1 MIKVL
6 PANIANLIAAG
17 EVIQRPSSVVKELM
31 ENAVDAG
38 ATQIT
43 LVVNDSGRTLIQV
56 IDNGCGM
63 DEDEAVLCFERHA
76 TSKIEKAEDIYGIT
90 TYGFRGEALA
100 SIASCADVTLKTRK
114 AGKQTG
120 IEIHIA
126 ENEIKSKESI
136 STPQGSNFAVRNIFY
151 NLPARRKF
159 LKSDNVEYRQ
169 ILAEFTRIAIPKPGM
184 EFKFI
189 HNSKQIF
196 HLGAASNVKQR
207 LLQIEGKN
215 IAKDLI
221 SINAETNVV
230 GISGF
235 VGRPELAKKVQNNQY
250 FFVNGRFFKSPML
263 HKSVIKAYANLI
275 PQGYTPSYFI
285 FLEIEPS
292 NMDVNIHP
300 TKTEIKFEDDSVIF
314 EILLATVKEAI
325 GGNALSPAID
335 FDMEG
340 APEIPATPLDY
351 TSIRQPK
358 INFDPLFNP
367 FRDLDSGGMQTQPR
381 EEGRRNGYDLTGEGK
396 LLFEERH
403 ETGQREILQIQG
415 RYLLTPAKSGVLLI
429 DALRAKERI
438 LYERYLK
445 ALHEA
450 RPAIQ
455 ENLFPQT
462 VELDSAAFALFTQM
476 QEKIRQLGFDIRPFG
491 KNCVIVSGIPA
502 AFANEQIDITESVET
517 MIAGFETHDSQ
528 ERSLADYREKIA
540 LGMVKNI
547 KYDKK
552 NIPHDEAVSIVESI
566 FACKDSSYSPSGLPV
581 MKTITAEELSA
592 MLKN

>member
-43 LVVNDSGRTLIQV
+43 LVVNDSGRTLVQV

-250 FFVNGRFFKSPML
+250 FL
-263 HKSVIKAYANLI
+263 
-275 PQGYTPSYFI
+275 
-285 FLEIEPS
+285 
-292 NMDVNIHP
+292 
-300 TKTEIKFEDDSVIF
+300 
-314 EILLATVKEAI
+314 
-325 GGNALSPAID
+325 
-335 FDMEG
+335 
-340 APEIPATPLDY
+340 
-351 TSIRQPK
+351 
-358 INFDPLFNP
+358 
-367 FRDLDSGGMQTQPR
+367 
-381 EEGRRNGYDLTGEGK
+381 
-396 LLFEERH
+396 
-403 ETGQREILQIQG
+403 
-415 RYLLTPAKSGVLLI
+415 
-429 DALRAKERI
+429 
-438 LYERYLK
+438 
-445 ALHEA
+445 
-450 RPAIQ
+450 
-455 ENLFPQT
+455 
-462 VELDSAAFALFTQM
+462 
-476 QEKIRQLGFDIRPFG
+476 
-491 KNCVIVSGIPA
+491 
-502 AFANEQIDITESVET
+502 
-517 MIAGFETHDSQ
+517 
-528 ERSLADYREKIA
+528 
-540 LGMVKNI
+540 
-547 KYDKK
+547 
-552 NIPHDEAVSIVESI
+552 
-566 FACKDSSYSPSGLPV
+566 
-581 MKTITAEELSA
+581 
-592 MLKN
+592 